1 MRTDT
6 ITLSAGDLLIDNI
19 NGIIGF
25 LAGIEEM
32 SGTISDFGE
41 QRLKCW
47 RVVWVGISVPVEE
60 SCQSW
65 TEIGLLNIIEAGGF
79 EHHSV
84 HKKEPSV

>member
-1 MRTDT
+1 MSTDT

-25 LAGIEEM
+25 LAGVEKM
-32 SGTISDFGE
+32 PGLTSDFGE
-41 QRLKCW
+41 RRHKCW
-47 RVVWVGISVPVEE
+47 RVVWIGESVPAEE
-60 SCQSW
+60 SFQSW
-65 TEIGLLNIIEAGGF
+65 TEIGLLNIIETGAF